1 MGGISG
7 SKAKSS
13 SQSTQESYGYSGSQS
28 DQFSRGVSSS
38 LGGGQSTTTQGIAF
52 EDLFQR
58 LYGGA
63 STAADTAIANAGEL
77 GTAARQLFTGGQG
90 FLDQLRGGADT
101 AYLEQRLGGN
111 PQLGEQISALG
122 SDIGEFFRTEI
133 NPTIRGNAVA
143 AGGLGGGRQGV
154 AQGLAANAAAKQFTQ
169 GATALRAQDLASRDT
184 AAANLASARTSAA
197 TGALSQIPALFG
209 LAQGGANAAL
219 SPYAALA
226 GILGGPTVLSQSQ
239 ATNFQQ
245 ATSED
250 IARAISSSFGEDFMK
265 AQATS
270 KSKSASF
277 GGYIGLKG

>member
-7 SKAKSS
+7 SKSKSS
-13 SQSTQESYGYSGSQS
+13 STQESYGYSGSSS

-52 EDLFQR
+52 EDLFSR

-63 STAADTAIANAGEL
+63 SNAADVAVANAGEL
-77 GTAARQLFTGGQG
+77 GQAARQLFTGGTG

-101 AYLEQRLGGN
+101 DYLTSRLGGN

-122 SDIGEFFRTEI
+122 SDIGQFFREQL
-133 NPTIRGNAVA
+133 NPTITGNAVA
-143 AGGLGGGRQGV
+143 AGALGGGRQGV
-154 AQGLAANAAAKQFTQ
+154 AQGKAADVAAKQFTQ

-184 AAANLASARTSAA
+184 AAANLATARTSAA
-197 TGALSQIPALFG
+197 TGALSQLPALFG

-245 ATSED
+245 ASSED
-250 IARAISSSFGEDFMK
+250 IARAISSSFGEDFSK
-265 AQATS
+265 GTS

-277 GGYIGLKG
+277 GLQVG